1 MTSTVRVNG
10 GNLPHKPDS
19 KLKGLFISKLFLVIL
34 AALAVLI
41 VSSVLYILRVSS
53 DIDKEKSAYESTLST
68 AGYRL
73 FEPHI
78 PYVMFLVACIVL
90 LFAGTFFVGLVVPV
104 KLIPAGITIT
114 FFSILI
120 ASIFMIGEPIASM
133 PLQEWA
139 EQRYGIMIDR
149 DLTLLKN
156 EAKFIY
162 NTDTMGTFHGLE
174 DGSYL
179 FYDAKNQHELP
190 LVGAK

>member
-10 GNLPHKPDS
+10 GNLPHKPD
-19 KLKGLFISKLFLVIL
+19 KGLFISKSLLAIL

-41 VSSVLYILRVSS
+41 VSSVLYILRVFS
-53 DIDKEKSAYESTLST
+53 DIDKEKSAYESTLPT
-68 AGYRL
+68 AGYHL

-78 PYVMFLVACIVL
+78 PYALFIVAGLVL
-90 LFAGTFFVGLVVPV
+90 LFAGTFFVGFVVPV
-104 KLIPAGITIT
+104 KLLTASITIT

-120 ASIFMIGEPIASM
+120 SLIFMVGEPIASM

-139 EQRYGIMIDR
+139 EQRYGIVIDR
-149 DLTLLKN
+149 DLTLLKD

-179 FYDAKNQHELP
+179 FYNAKNQHELP